1 MASLKL
7 KKEILRNSIKLQSV
21 SNPDWIQSVFITSDL
36 TPKEQERDRALRAK
50 LNELN
55 ATNKIY
61 KIKNGEI
68 VPRENQ

>member
-7 KKEILRNSIKLQSV
+7 KKEILRNNIKLRI
-21 SNPDWIQSVFITSDL
+21 SNPDWIQSVFITPDP
-36 TPKEQERDRALRAK
+36 PKEQERDRALRAK

-55 ATNKIY
+55 ATSKIY

-68 VPRENQ
+68 VRRENQ